1 MTLTEW
7 NSINCFQLTQSPA
20 FFMRSANHRL
30 AAAISDSRLCTKSYS
45 INDISSIYL
54 ARVRVSMLALPHCK
68 YNIDKCFISKHII
81 YRILQDFNT
90 AHLIH
95 TLTYTA
101 HLIHT
106 LTYTAHLIHTLTYTD
121 HLIHTLTFT
130 VHLIHTLTYTAH
142 LIHTLTYTA
151 HLIHTLTYKQVLGCL
166 SKPLNDPSHTC
177 FMSLYEVYDN
187 LLVYI

>member
-1 MTLTEW
+1 MFYFSNRCYKVLKWAYFMTLTEW

-106 LTYTAHLIHTLTYTD
+106 LTY
-121 HLIHTLTFT
+121 
-130 VHLIHTLTYTAH
+130 
-142 LIHTLTYTA
+142 
-151 HLIHTLTYKQVLGCL
+151 KQVLGCL